1 MKLIEAYQ
9 EQQLKDIQNLYE
21 KAFPASEKKPFSLI
35 LEKRKEGVVEVLA
48 IEGEERFLGLAI
60 SILYKDM
67 VLLDYFAVAA
77 NKRGKGVG
85 SAAIQLLKE
94 RYANKR
100 FFLEIERTDI
110 EAENLEERCRRREF
124 YLKNGLMPISLFVE
138 LFKVEMEVLTNHC
151 KVNFEEYYQLYI
163 ETFGKGRIEGNVK
176 LGK

>member
-1 MKLIEAYQ
+1 
-9 EQQLKDIQNLYE
+9 
-21 KAFPASEKKPFSLI
+21 
-35 LEKRKEGVVEVLA
+35 
-48 IEGEERFLGLAI
+48 
-60 SILYKDM
+60 M

-100 FFLEIERTDI
+100 FFLEIERTDVK
-110 EAENLEERCRRREF
+110 AENLEERCRRREF
-124 YLKNGLMPISLFVE
+124 YLKNGLAPISLFVE

-151 KVNFEEYYQLYI
+151 MVSFEEYYQLYI
-163 ETFGKGRIEGNVK
+163 ETFGKSRVEGNVK